1 MSGFLTCNQ
10 TPYPFNRIH
19 ITSET
24 FQKLS
29 QYVHSARTF
38 ALQQEHCHLAIFCR
52 LLTCVLKHHGTNYSI
67 WNKRMIV
74 LVFYTEWS
82 VSAIVSRWR
91 GFPRLPLQHC
101 KLSPAPPPASESPI
115 LKRTKLSWR
124 WCTCSCRSHRY
135 SSRDYK
141 CITIKEAWCDS
152 KNLIRNKL
160 ARNHRSRSLS
170 PWLIMSK

>member
-19 ITSET
+19 IIPETFAVCTLSKDICSSTRALPSSYLLPATNLCTKASQNQSAQSET
-24 FQKLS
+24 NGWLF
-29 QYVHSARTF
+29 F
-38 ALQQEHCHLAIFCR
+38 
-52 LLTCVLKHHGTNYSI
+52 
-67 WNKRMIV
+67 
-74 LVFYTEWS
+74 VFYTEWF
-82 VSAIVSRWR
+82 VSTIVSRWR
-91 GFPRLPLQHC
+91 GFLRLPLQHC

-141 CITIKEAWCDS
+141 CITIKEAWFDS

-160 ARNHRSRSLS
+160 ARNHRCRSLS